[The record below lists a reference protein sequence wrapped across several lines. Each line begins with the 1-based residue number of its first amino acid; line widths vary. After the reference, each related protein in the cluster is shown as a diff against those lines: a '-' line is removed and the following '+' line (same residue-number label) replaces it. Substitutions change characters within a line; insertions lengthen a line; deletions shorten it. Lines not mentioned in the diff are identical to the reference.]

1 MIRINMSNMVINK
14 VMSIA
19 LAAMLCTTVCGS
31 AIACIGNDYID
42 TAEAATVKKAST
54 KKVYITASGGKY
66 HVKSCRTI
74 KRSKSIT
81 SITIKSAK
89 SRGYKPCKVC
99 FR

>member
-1 MIRINMSNMVINK
+1 MSNAVINK

-19 LAAMLCTTVCGS
+19 LATMLCMTGCGGT
-31 AIACIGNDYID
+31 IACVMNDYID
-42 TAEAATVKKAST
+42 TAEAATIKKASG

-66 HVKSCRTI
+66 HIKSCRTI

-99 FR
+99 F